1 MRTYFCDAVNRPL
14 ILQIT
19 QKQKTIKLEHK
30 ATQYLPVPHQPYTID
45 TDGTTTMVEEATA
58 AKPFIFISGFGINLD
73 KFEDAIVGLSKGD
86 EFDFRLTSSEAYG
99 DYAEERVIDLDKAMF
114 YINGRFDNDNV
125 YKDAFIQLQNHE
137 GQYFMARVLDIT
149 ADKVKMDLNHPFA
162 GKELNFKG
170 SVVERRE
177 ATNEEIQMLIHRL
190 SGEAGWVGCFCNC
203 AGGHKEGGC
212 GHHDGGCGDHHEG
225 GCGGHHEG
233 GCSHHEGGCGH
244 RH

>member
-1 MRTYFCDAVNRPL
+1 MENKGNKYIAVAY
-14 ILQIT
+14 
-19 QKQKTIKLEHK
+19 KL
-30 ATQYLPVPHQPYTID
+30 YTID
-45 TDGTTTMVEEATA
+45 NDGTTTMVEEATA
-58 AKPFIFISGFGINLD
+58 AKPFMFISGFGITLD

-125 YKDAFIQLQNHE
+125 YKDAFIQLQNQE

-170 SVVERRE
+170 SVVESRE
-177 ATNEEIQMLIHRL
+177 ATNEEIQMLINRL
-190 SGEAGWVGCFCNC
+190 SGEGGCGGCGGNC
-203 AGGHKEGGC
+203 GGGCGGHKEGGC

-225 GCGGHHEG
+225 GCGGLHEG
-233 GCSHHEGGCGH
+233 GCGHHEGGCGH